1 MKTLLLVEWSCSK
14 EIINERGPYNLVE
27 WSCGNKKKKSTVEP
41 NFWSN
46 GRALKKE

>member
-1 MKTLLLVEWSCSK
+1 MVEWSCTK

-27 WSCGNKKKKSTVEP
+27 WPCANKKKKKINEDPS
-41 NFWSN
+41 FRSN